1 MILPHTFRLSRR
13 PRGRLTPHFE
23 SCYQHARR
31 ETAHLSRHLHDRSS
45 FDLHPPHR
53 RPLARRLRRRRDH
66 QRERHRRHHHR
77 HWDYHR
83 RPDRGPDN
91 RDSHHH
97 LDHYRLH
104 RLGDRHHRADHLHHS
119 RRHHQRHPGTTT
131 LDTTSTTLDTTTL
144 DTTSTTLDT
153 TTSTTA
159 DTTTSTTSDTTTG
172 AVDDTPPAVV
182 LARPFDNI
190 HLASRRLVVT
200 GQASDDTEVVAVD
213 LVVNGEAPV
222 ALTIVPGPVLEFSA
236 DLRLRRGW
244 NTIELVA
251 RDAADNSGSSVRH
264 VHLGVPVA
272 AGGAHSLAL
281 TNDGAWGFGRNN
293 EGQLGVGDLVDRL
306 VPTAALGL
314 DDAVSLSANLNHSL
328 AVTEAGAV
336 VVWGRNDE
344 GQLGQAPG
352 ADVSTPALLDL
363 PEVVL
368 VAAGQRHSLALTE
381 DGQVWSFGFNNA
393 GQLGRDG
400 DSLPAVVP
408 GLEDIVAIA
417 AGGTYSL
424 AVDGTGAVW
433 AWGNNTDGQLGDGMT
448 VDSPVPKAI
457 SMVDA
462 VAVAA
467 GKAHTL
473 AVAPLGNLAACGLNV
488 SGQLGDG
495 MNADNELLPVAVPE
509 FADVLTVAA
518 SGNLSLGLAGDAAL
532 WAWGQNFSGQLG
544 LGDNADRPAPTLVP
558 GLPPCGRSPPA
569 WPTP

>member
-1 MILPHTFRLSRR
+1 MIARHSTSILLTAVLSHAACGDDGTTSASDTADTTTDD
-13 PRGRLTPHFE
+13 PTAAPTTAIPTTTSTTTE
-23 SCYQHARR
+23 STDS
-31 ETAHLSRHLHDRSS
+31 ETGTTEPITSTTIDVTTSAT
-45 FDLHPPHR
+45 
-53 RPLARRLRRRRDH
+53 
-66 QRERHRRHHHR
+66 
-77 HWDYHR
+77 
-83 RPDRGPDN
+83 
-91 RDSHHH
+91 
-97 LDHYRLH
+97 
-104 RLGDRHHRADHLHHS
+104 
-119 RRHHQRHPGTTT
+119 PGTTT
-131 LDTTSTTLDTTTL
+131 LDTTSTTLDTTSTTS
-144 DTTSTTLDT
+144 DTTTSDT
-153 TTSTTA
+153 TTSTTGE
-159 DTTTSTTSDTTTG
+159 TTTLDTTTTG
-172 AVDDTPPAVV
+172 AVDDTPPVV
-182 LARPFDNI
+182 LLARPFDNV

-222 ALTIVPGPVLEFSA
+222 ALSIVPGPVLEFSA

-244 NTIELVA
+244 NTIEIVA

-281 TNDGAWGFGRNN
+281 VNNGAWGFGRNN

-381 DGQVWSFGFNNA
+381 DGQVWSFGLNNA

-457 SMVDA
+457 SMADA

-473 AVAPLGNLAACGLNV
+473 AVAPLGSLAACGLNV

-495 MNADNELLPVAVPE
+495 LNADNELLPVAVPE

-544 LGDNADRPAPTLVP
+544 LGDTADRPAPTLVP
-558 GLPPCGRSPPA
+558 GLPPVRAISAGLAHSVILDENGGVWAFGLNSFGQLGKGDSGNATNSAVPLLVALP
-569 WPTP
+569 